1 MGAGCDLCIV
11 HALSLTVLA
20 VVAAVAFVS
29 TIVSHAVFAHAL
41 AFLDGFAVVV
51 AATVDIHVFEKN
63 NVLVWA
69 NDRLDLLKVFLAGIF
84 ACFHTGG
91 IIALFVSLACLSL
104 LLALFHT
111 LGVELLQLGF
121 LGVGEVEAFERIYA

>member
-1 MGAGCDLCIV
+1 M
-11 HALSLTVLA
+11 
-20 VVAAVAFVS
+20 
-29 TIVSHAVFAHAL
+29 FAHAL
-41 AFLDGFAVVV
+41 SFLESFAIVV
-51 AATVDIHVFEKN
+51 ATAVDIHVFEEN

-69 NDRLDLLKVFLAGIF
+69 DDCLDLLKVFLTGIF

-91 IIALFVSLACLSL
+91 IIALLVGLACLSL